1 MNHLIKNTLFL
12 YLLLTFK
19 GVYAGQY
26 VSDDDLEQLRT
37 TKSCMKCDF
46 SYSTIKQWNVHF
58 ESLVSNSSFTGAFID
73 SSNFRGS
80 DFSGCTLTRLKVLNT
95 LLVQSN
101 FSNARM
107 QYIVFNNVQL
117 SGSKLVNAQLQNANL
132 SYTNLSS
139 VDFTGAN
146 TQGVIFDHALLI
158 GSNITIAQ
166 LNRAKSLSCAV
177 MPDGT
182 VYPANKNDKCDLG
195 L

>member
-1 MNHLIKNTLFL
+1 MLAEIP
-12 YLLLTFK
+12 
-19 GVYAGQY
+19 
-26 VSDDDLEQLRT
+26 
-37 TKSCMKCDF
+37 
-46 SYSTIKQWNVHF
+46 TIKQWNVHF